1 MPVRLCAGCFKPL
14 KRRPE
19 EKRAEFL
26 KRKCCNADC
35 LSIHKK
41 RFYAEKR
48 AAQDAEDEGRGNG
61 LEFDFEEMFE
71 QARKVAP
78 DIPAQTISEIIYAVL
93 PLIESTTRARVL
105 APIAANI
112 RNNPH

>member
-1 MPVRLCAGCFKPL
+1 MSVRLCAGCFKPL

-26 KRKCCNADC
+26 KRKCCNTDC

-41 RFYAEKR
+41 RLYAEKR
-48 AAQDAEDEGRGNG
+48 AAQDADDEGRGNG
-61 LEFDFEEMFE
+61 LEFDMEELFE
-71 QARKVAP
+71 QVRKVAP
-78 DIPAQTISEIIYAVL
+78 NVPAQTISEIIDSVL

-105 APIAANI
+105 APIAASI